1 MMMGRVGATVL
12 RTQIKETMSVM
23 IDANGEIAS
32 FSTHHEESSPARFVF
47 ARSPALSRFVLSS
60 RALLR
65 RPAVEP
71 RPVPT
76 TANNFARWV
85 VQGGTLEG
93 QTTPLWDLGIN
104 GSGQV
109 VGVADTGV
117 DDESCFFYDEVERR
131 EITPTIRARRRTRRV
146 VVKDSP
152 L

>member
-1 MMMGRVGATVL
+1 MG
-12 RTQIKETMSVM
+12 E
-23 IDANGEIAS
+23 
-32 FSTHHEESSPARFVF
+32 
-47 ARSPALSRFVLSS
+47 
-60 RALLR
+60 R
-65 RPAVEP
+65 RRQP
-71 RPVPT
+71 RPV
-76 TANNFARWV
+76 AVAHNNYARWS
-85 VQGGTLEG
+85 VQAGGG
-93 QTTPLWDLGIN
+93 AGSGGARTPLWDLGLN

>member
-23 IDANGEIAS
+23 IGANEEIAS

-65 RPAVEP
+65 CPAVEP

-131 EITPTIRARRRTRRV
+131 
-146 VVKDSP
+146 
-152 L
+152 